1 MSKVEEHLH
10 IPEGIIIYHS
20 RAGQRKEVVHVMRT
34 QDFGPGMML
43 LVELQS
49 YENQG
54 ISLWLEGKESSP
66 QAVNEIMAVRETGH
80 YMRDYVIDDGIVS
93 EIRFDRITRE

>member
-1 MSKVEEHLH
+1 MS
-10 IPEGIIIYHS
+10 P
-20 RAGQRKEVVHVMRT
+20 
-34 QDFGPGMML
+34 QDFGPGTML

-54 ISLWLEGKESSP
+54 ISLWLEGEPCSS
-66 QAVNEIMAVRETGH
+66 QTVNEKMAVRETTH

>member
-1 MSKVEEHLH
+1 MSHQS
-10 IPEGIIIYHS
+10 GI
-20 RAGQRKEVVHVMRT
+20 RKEVVYLVKECK
-34 QDFGPGMML
+34 FGTGTML

-54 ISLWLEGKESSP
+54 ISIWLEGEPSCSE
-66 QAVNEIMAVRETGH
+66 AVMDTMAVKEANN

-93 EIRFDRITRE
+93 EIRFDRIDRE

>member
-1 MSKVEEHLH
+1 MKNCRFDTDKV
-10 IPEGIIIYHS
+10 
-20 RAGQRKEVVHVMRT
+20 
-34 QDFGPGMML
+34 L

-54 ISLWLEGKESSP
+54 ISIWLEGEPSSP
-66 QAVNEIMAVRETGH
+66 KAVTDVMTVKEANQ

-93 EIRFDRITRE
+93 EIRFDRVTRE